1 MKQILAITLKEIRD
15 NIRDKRSLGM
25 GLLYPIM
32 WPIFMAVT
40 FIAAISVSSINFE
53 KETEVHVA
61 GQDFAP
67 NLVEYLYQN
76 NLKAIIAPDNIS
88 DEVLNARVPVVLEIP
103 ENFGSRMREGL
114 PAQLKVY
121 LNESDT
127 DSTKAARKL
136 TSVLRRYDNSINQR
150 RLLVRGIDVNLFDS
164 IDIEEEDV
172 SAEGKGGQV
181 TGLMMP
187 FLCIFS
193 MIMGAFYLAIEV
205 TAGEREKHS
214 LEPLLSLPVS
224 RNKLA
229 LGKYLALVLFC
240 ILSLAVIL
248 ISFGV
253 TFGLIPREK
262 LGSLFTLGIS
272 QLSQSALILLPL
284 AFLIASVLM
293 LISSFTKSSKE
304 AQTYLG
310 ILTILP
316 IVPYMIMTFKTIPT
330 STEVMATPLLSQFK
344 LMDKLFKD
352 EKIETVH
359 YLLSGGTTL
368 AAAFVVFLGAT
379 WLYKQD
385 RILQ

>member
-1 MKQILAITLKEIRD
+1 MKQIIAITWKEIRD

-25 GLLYPIM
+25 GLLYPIF

-53 KETEVHVA
+53 KETELHVA
-61 GQDFAP
+61 GQQFAP
-67 NLVEYLYQN
+67 NLVAHLKQN
-76 NLKAIIAPDNIS
+76 NLNAVDAPENIT
-88 DEVLNARVPVVLEIP
+88 DDVLNARVPVVLEIP
-103 ENFGSRMREGL
+103 DNYGDRLREGL
-114 PAQLKVY
+114 PAPLKVY

-136 TSVLRRYDNSINQR
+136 TSVLRGYSNSINQR
-150 RLLVRGIDVNLFDS
+150 RLMVRGIDVNLFDS
-164 IDIEEEDV
+164 IDIDEEDV

-181 TGLMMP
+181 QGLMMP

-229 LGKYLALVLFC
+229 LGKYFALVLFC
-240 ILSLAVIL
+240 MLSLVIIL
-248 ISFGV
+248 VSFGV
-253 TFGLIPREK
+253 TFNVIPRDK
-262 LGSLFTLGIS
+262 IGSLFNLGIG
-272 QLSQSALILLPL
+272 QLVQSALILLPL
-284 AFLIASVLM
+284 TFFIAAVLM
-293 LISSFTKSSKE
+293 MISSFTKSSKE

-310 ILTILP
+310 LLTILP
-316 IVPYMIMTFKTIPT
+316 IVPYMIMSFKTIPT
-330 STEVMATPLLSQFK
+330 KTEILATPLLSQFK

-352 EKIETVH
+352 ETIEPMH

-368 AAAFVVFLGAT
+368 LAALIFLGIAM